1 MYKYLILFLITVFSC
16 STLFE
21 SFKEESNKDIDE
33 NTINNYS
40 EKEEL
45 NIFNDNKMNNKE
57 KESPLE
63 DFLKTLKNLHLKYLL
78 MVYL

>member
-21 SFKEESNKDIDE
+21 SFKEESNKDFDE
-33 NTINNYS
+33 NAINNYS

-57 KESPLE
+57 KI
-63 DFLKTLKNLHLKYLL
+63 F
-78 MVYL
+78 VQ